1 MSLTKR
7 WAEKIGYFEKQQYP
21 QDEAEYEEYLKNK
34 NEKDSTINRQD
45 SSVHNPKDKGKAD
58 STKVS

>member
-34 NEKDSTINRQD
+34 NEKDSTIDRQD
-45 SSVHNPKDKGKAD
+45 SSVYNPKDKGKAD
-58 STKVS
+58 STEVS

>member
-34 NEKDSTINRQD
+34 NEKDSTIDRQD
-45 SSVHNPKDKGKAD
+45 SSVHNPKDKGKGN
-58 STKVS
+58 STEVS

>member
-34 NEKDSTINRQD
+34 NEKDSTIDRQD
-45 SSVHNPKDKGKAD
+45 SSVHNLKDKGKSD
-58 STKVS
+58 STEVS

>member
-34 NEKDSTINRQD
+34 NEKDSTIDRQD
-45 SSVHNPKDKGKAD
+45 SSVHNLKDKGKAD

>member
-34 NEKDSTINRQD
+34 NEKDSTIDRQD
-45 SSVHNPKDKGKAD
+45 SSVHNPKDKGKRD
-58 STKVS
+58 STEVS

>member
-34 NEKDSTINRQD
+34 NEKDSTVDRQD
-45 SSVHNPKDKGKAD
+45 SSVHSPKDKGKAD
-58 STKVS
+58 STEVS

>member
-34 NEKDSTINRQD
+34 NEKDSTIDRQD
-45 SSVHNPKDKGKAD
+45 SSVHNLKDKGKAD
-58 STKVS
+58 STEVS